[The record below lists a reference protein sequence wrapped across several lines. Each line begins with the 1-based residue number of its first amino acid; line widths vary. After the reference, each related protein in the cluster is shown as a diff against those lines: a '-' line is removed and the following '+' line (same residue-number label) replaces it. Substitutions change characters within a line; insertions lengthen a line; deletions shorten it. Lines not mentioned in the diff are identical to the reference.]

1 MTSELFF
8 IIGFVMGC
16 FVTYNILNVQLREY
30 RKLLQDILTIL
41 EKQVEPSDID
51 G

>member
-1 MTSELFF
+1 MTAEFFF
-8 IIGFVMGC
+8 ILGFILGC

-41 EKQVEPSDID
+41 EKQTADEN
-51 G
+51 